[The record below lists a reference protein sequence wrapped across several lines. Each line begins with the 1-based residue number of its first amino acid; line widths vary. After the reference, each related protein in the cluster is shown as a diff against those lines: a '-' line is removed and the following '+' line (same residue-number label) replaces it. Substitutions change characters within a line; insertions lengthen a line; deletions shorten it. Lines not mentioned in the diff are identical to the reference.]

1 MLFNVS
7 YNDERIKN
15 KINSLVGDSFSLLE
29 RLKKGGIGSGKLIIT
44 KADKEIENLL
54 ILDKNINYCNIEK
67 RKNGIIIM
75 FRSLLET
82 FALVIPYYKLIIF
95 KVTADEYTFNIDHKF
110 LKIKV
115 KNKSDHNFIRSIT
128 DDKVKNSSSYI
139 T

>member
-7 YNDERIKN
+7 YNDEKIKN

-75 FRSLLET
+75 FRSLLRD
-82 FALVIPYYKLIIF
+82 IC
-95 KVTADEYTFNIDHKF
+95 
-110 LKIKV
+110 
-115 KNKSDHNFIRSIT
+115 
-128 DDKVKNSSSYI
+128 SSN
-139 T
+139 TLL

>member
-1 MLFNVS
+1 
-7 YNDERIKN
+7 
-15 KINSLVGDSFSLLE
+15 
-29 RLKKGGIGSGKLIIT
+29 
-44 KADKEIENLL
+44 
-54 ILDKNINYCNIEK
+54 
-67 RKNGIIIM
+67 M

-95 KVTADEYTFNIDHKF
+95 KVTADEYTFNIDNKF

>member
-7 YNDERIKN
+7 YNDVKIKN
-15 KINSLVGDSFSLLE
+15 KIDSLIGKSYSPIQ
-29 RLKKGGIGSGKLIIT
+29 RLKKGGIGSGKLTIT

-82 FALVIPYYKLIIF
+82 YALVIPYYKLIIF
-95 KVTADEYTFNIDHKF
+95 KVTSDEYTFNIDHKF
-110 LKIKV
+110 LKVKV
-115 KNKSDHNFIRSIT
+115 KNNSDHNFIRSIT
-128 DDKVKNSSSYI
+128 NDKVKNSSSYI

>member
-7 YNDERIKN
+7 YNDEKIKN

-95 KVTADEYTFNIDHKF
+95 KVTADEYTFNIDNKF

>member
-7 YNDERIKN
+7 YNDVKIKN
-15 KINSLVGDSFSLLE
+15 KIDSLIGKSYSLLQ
-29 RLKKGGIGSGKLIIT
+29 RLKKGGIGSGKLTIT

-82 FALVIPYYKLIIF
+82 YALVIPYYKLIIF
-95 KVTADEYTFNIDHKF
+95 KVTANEYTFNIDHKF

-115 KNKSDHNFIRSIT
+115 KNNSDHNFIRSIT
-128 DDKVKNSSSYI
+128 EQKVKTSSTYI

>member
-7 YNDERIKN
+7 YNDEKIKN
-15 KINSLVGDSFSLLE
+15 KINSLVGDSFSILE

-75 FRSLLET
+75 LSL
-82 FALVIPYYKLIIF
+82 IHI
-95 KVTADEYTFNIDHKF
+95 
-110 LKIKV
+110 
-115 KNKSDHNFIRSIT
+115 
-128 DDKVKNSSSYI
+128 
-139 T
+139 

>member
-1 MLFNVS
+1 MLFNIS
-7 YNDERIKN
+7 YNDEKIRIKIDN
-15 KINSLVGDSFSLLE
+15 LVGKPFSLVE

-95 KVTADEYTFNIDHKF
+95 KVTADEYTFNIDHKC

-115 KNKSDHNFIRSIT
+115 KNKGDHNFIRSIT

>member
-7 YNDERIKN
+7 YNDEKIKN

-67 RKNGIIIM
+67 RKSGIIIM
-75 FRSLLET
+75 FRSCLL
-82 FALVIPYYKLIIF
+82 
-95 KVTADEYTFNIDHKF
+95 YTSPSPRDG
-110 LKIKV
+110 LL
-115 KNKSDHNFIRSIT
+115 SRMP
-128 DDKVKNSSSYI
+128 SSA
-139 T
+139 